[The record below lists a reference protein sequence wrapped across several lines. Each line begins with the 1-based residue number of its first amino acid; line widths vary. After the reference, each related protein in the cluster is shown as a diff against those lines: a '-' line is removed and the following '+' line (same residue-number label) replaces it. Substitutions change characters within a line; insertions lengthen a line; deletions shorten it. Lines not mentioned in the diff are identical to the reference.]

1 MKAASS
7 LRPEFGPTLGEL
19 LAPRWRRLG
28 AGARRAALVAGAAL
42 VVLAAF
48 GLRAALSG
56 DHEFVHRQAPAFNL
70 RWADPLKRVAPRPG
84 DYLHLESR
92 RGDLFLQSFA
102 VRRLVLPVY
111 SGDPNGE
118 LPLFAESYIASL
130 ARRVQGFQRSCDG
143 CGEGKARINDISGYS
158 INFRAKMGKRTLY
171 GRDVLLLPDGLGARV
186 GVVLEMRATPAAKV
200 AGPETVGSGGVLKLP
215 LRSFRFGT

>member
-1 MKAASS
+1 MATS

-19 LAPRWRRLG
+19 LEPRWRRLG
-28 AGARRAALVAGAAL
+28 TGARRSAIVAGVLL
-42 VVLAAF
+42 VLLAAF
-48 GLRAALSG
+48 AVQAALTR
-56 DHEFVHRQAPAFNL
+56 DQTFVHRQAPAFNL
-70 RWADPLKRVAPRPG
+70 RWRGPLKRVAAQPG
-84 DYLHLESR
+84 DYLRLESK

-102 VRRLVLPVY
+102 VRPLTLPPY

-118 LPLFAESYIASL
+118 LPFYAESYIASL
-130 ARRVQGFQRSCDG
+130 ARRVTGFERACDG
-143 CGEGKARINDISGYS
+143 CGEGKARINDVSGYS
-158 INFRAKMGKRTLY
+158 INFEGKLGTRTLY
-171 GRDVLLLPDGLGARV
+171 GRDVLLLPDASGSRV

>member
-1 MKAASS
+1 MKAETS

-19 LAPRWRRLG
+19 VAPYWRRLG
-28 AGARRAALVAGAAL
+28 AGVRRAVIGAAILLLALVALG
-42 VVLAAF
+42 V
-48 GLRAALSG
+48 RAAVGG
-56 DHEFVHRQAPAFNL
+56 DHTYVHHEAPVFNL
-70 RWADPLKRVAPRPG
+70 RWDDPLTRVAPGPG
-84 DYLHLESR
+84 DYLRLVSH

-102 VRRLVLPVY
+102 VRRLVLPPY

-118 LPLFAESYIASL
+118 LPTYAETYIADL
-130 ARRVQGFQRSCDG
+130 ARRIQGFQRACDG
-143 CGEGKARINDISGYS
+143 CGDGKARINEISGYS
-158 INFRAKMGKRTLY
+158 INFQGKIGKRTLY
-171 GRDVLLLPDGLGARV
+171 GRDVLLLPDGNGARV